1 MINRASYS
9 FWRHISLRAQILAGF
24 VVPIVIVAIL
34 SWIVSVNMEN
44 VRQLSD
50 QSKRLVS
57 EENVRAE
64 VLRTVIDAETG
75 ERGYIITGDEE
86 FLEPYENAKRQ
97 FAKLAADWRSLA
109 RDGGFNPDLERMEQ
123 LFERWLNNVAE
134 PAIAARALVPGRQF
148 SHSFNAYYH
157 LNRLQEFLPE
167 EGMLESVRL
176 ENQLY
181 QAARVKALAGSS
193 NTQQNTE
200 FLAIVVP
207 SEQLDELIDQLA
219 TTGPSAELNKSVGTL
234 VQRLERQWRE
244 IALEYREAE
253 NVGAALV
260 ASGQGKQLVD
270 EMRDIIR
277 AAIAEKEMRY
287 AAVNKEVND
296 RMLLLERL
304 SMYLPVVGVGLGL
317 AILLFMQM
325 GVISS
330 IEKLRVTARRI
341 ETGDLSARVRES
353 RSDELGIL
361 AGDFNRMADQLEL
374 AEKESRVLAG
384 FQSMLVS
391 SNVEDETYVATA
403 RALTKLLPPGAGALY
418 LMAPSRDF
426 AELAISWGFE
436 DEPSL
441 RFHPENCRSLRLGR
455 TYRASKESTELFCAH
470 AEQQALEYSVC
481 IPLITRDEVLGTLFL
496 VGTSKSH
503 RALQEH
509 EMTLAKTVAERLSLA
524 LSNIRL
530 TEKLRRESVR
540 DPLTGLFN
548 RRYLEETLER
558 EMQRVS
564 RAGQSLSLIT
574 LDVDHFKGF
583 NDTFGHEAGDHV
595 LEELAQQM
603 TSIARAGDVVC
614 RFGGEEFMIIMPEA
628 GTDTAVDRA
637 EELRRR
643 IEMLDLY
650 YGGTSLGHISISLG
664 VATFP
669 KHATKKD
676 ELMRLADHALY
687 DAKKRG
693 RNQVAIHS

>member
-1 MINRASYS
+1 M
-9 FWRHISLRAQILAGF
+9 RAQILAGF

-50 QSKRLVS
+50 QSERLVN
-57 EENVRAE
+57 EVQVRAE

-75 ERGYIITGDEE
+75 ERGYVITGNEE

-97 FAKLAADWRSLA
+97 FARLAAEWRSLA
-109 RDGGFNPDLERMEQ
+109 ITGGFNPELERMEQ

-157 LNRLQEFLPE
+157 LNRLQEFLRE

-176 ENQLY
+176 ENEFY
-181 QAARVKALAGSS
+181 QAARMKALGQSS
-193 NTQQNTE
+193 DAERNSG
-200 FLAIVVP
+200 FLPIVVP
-207 SEQLDELIDQLA
+207 SEQLDQLVGELPA
-219 TTGPSAELNKSVGTL
+219 TGASTELNKTISAL

-244 IALEYREAE
+244 IALDYREAE
-253 NVGAALV
+253 NVSAELV

-277 AAIAEKEMRY
+277 AAIAEKEVRY
-287 AAVNKEVND
+287 AAVNAEVNE
-296 RMLLLERL
+296 RMQLLERL

-341 ETGDLSARVRES
+341 EAGDLSARVRES
-353 RSDELGIL
+353 RSDELGVL

-374 AEKESRVLAG
+374 ADKESTVLAG

-391 SNVEDETYVATA
+391 SNTEDETYGATA
-403 RALTKLLPPGAGALY
+403 RALAKLLPPGAGALY

-426 AELAISWGFE
+426 AELAISWGFD

-441 RFHPENCRSLRLGR
+441 RFHPENCRALRLGR
-455 TYRASKESTELFCAH
+455 TYKASKESTELFCAH
-470 AEQQALEYSVC
+470 ADQQTLEYSVC

-496 VGTSKSH
+496 AGTSSSH
-503 RALQEH
+503 RPLEDHQI
-509 EMTLAKTVAERLSLA
+509 TLAKTVAERLSLA

-548 RRYLEETLER
+548 RRYLEETMER
-558 EMQRVS
+558 EMQRVA
-564 RAGQSLSLIT
+564 RAGKPLSLIT
-574 LDVDHFKGF
+574 LDVDHFKRF
-583 NDTFGHEAGDHV
+583 NDTFGHEAGDRV
-595 LEELAQQM
+595 LEELAEQM
-603 TSIARAGDVVC
+603 TNIARAGDVVC

-628 GTDTAVDRA
+628 GTDTAGERA

-643 IEMLDLY
+643 IEMLDLH
-650 YGGTSLGHISISLG
+650 YGGTSLGHVTISLG
-664 VATFP
+664 VATYP
-669 KHATKKD
+669 KHAAKKE
-676 ELMRLADHALY
+676 ELIRLADNALY
-687 DAKKRG
+687 EAKKRG